1 MLGPVRCLCP
11 RTVCP
16 RTVDFTL
23 TRFGDLQ
30 MTDRPT
36 DLSSLPSYRTPRR
49 SLFSARK
56 FALMA
61 SVVAGLGVAVYGFSP
76 SPGPVDVFSSPA
88 HAQVNNEVR
97 KVEKPVGFA
106 DIVERVK
113 PSVISVKV
121 NINEKLAKDDS
132 ANNNDDSPFQPGS
145 PMERFFRRFGGPDG
159 MPPGLRGGPRGRGA
173 VTGQGS
179 GFFISPDGYAVTNN
193 HVVDSADKVEVTT
206 DDGKTYIAK
215 VIGTDA
221 RTDVALI
228 KVEGGSNFPF
238 AKLSD
243 GKPRIGDWVLA
254 VGNPFGLGGTVTAG
268 IVSASGRD
276 IGNGPYDDFIQIDA
290 PVNKGN
296 SGGPAFNTEG
306 EVMGVNTAIYSP
318 SGGSVG
324 IAFSIPASTVK
335 NVIAQLKDK
344 GSVSR
349 GWIGVQI
356 QPVTS
361 DIADSLGLKKAEG
374 ALVAE
379 PQANGPAAKA
389 GIESGDVITAV
400 NGEQVKDARELART
414 IGALAPGNAVK
425 LNVLHKGQDKVVN
438 LTLGQ
443 LPNTLEAKADNDND
457 NGDKGGATRG
467 TDVPKL
473 GLSLAPAN
481 SVAGAGKDGVVV
493 TEVDPKSAAAER
505 GFKEGDVILEV
516 AGKSVTN
523 AGDVREAINAA
534 RTDNK
539 NSVLM
544 RVKSGGSS
552 RFVAV
557 PIAKG

>member
-1 MLGPVRCLCP
+1 MFRTTRCLP
-11 RTVCP
+11 P
-16 RTVDFTL
+16 APMIL
-23 TRFGDLQ
+23 ALEISE
-30 MTDRPT
+30 MIDRPT
-36 DLSSLPSYRTPRR
+36 DFSSLPSYKAPRR

-61 SVVAGLGVAVYGFSP
+61 SVVAGLGVAAYGLSP
-76 SPGPVDVFSSPA
+76 SSSPVDIFSTAA

-97 KVEKPVGFA
+97 KVAQPVGFA

-121 NINEKLAKDDS
+121 NINEKVAKNDS
-132 ANNNDDSPFQPGS
+132 ADNNDDSPFQPGS

-159 MPPGLRGGPRGRGA
+159 MPRGGRGRGA

-179 GFFISPDGYAVTNN
+179 GFFISADGYAVTNN
-193 HVVDSADKVEVTT
+193 HVVDGADKVEVTT
-206 DDGKTYIAK
+206 DDGKTYSAK
-215 VIGTDA
+215 VIGADA

-238 AKLSD
+238 AKLSE

-335 NVIAQLKDK
+335 TVIAQLKDK

-356 QPVTS
+356 QPVTA

-400 NGEQVKDARELART
+400 NGETVKDARELART
-414 IGALAPGNAVK
+414 IGGLAPGNAVK
-425 LNVLHKGQDKVVN
+425 LNVLHKGQDKVIN

-443 LPNTLEAKADNDND
+443 LPNAMEAKADID

-473 GLSLAPAN
+473 GLTLAPAN

-516 AGKSVTN
+516 AGKTVAN

-544 RVKSGGSS
+544 RIKSGGSS

-557 PIAKG
+557 PLAKG